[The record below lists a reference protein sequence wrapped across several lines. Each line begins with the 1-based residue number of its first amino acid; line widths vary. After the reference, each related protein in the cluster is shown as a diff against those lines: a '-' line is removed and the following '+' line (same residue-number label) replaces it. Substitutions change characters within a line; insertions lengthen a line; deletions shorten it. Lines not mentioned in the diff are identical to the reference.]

1 MSLSSF
7 HVSCQCARLGEQIGH
22 EPPRRQKFV
31 RFFLLAN
38 TPVVPLGVMIV
49 PYSIVGVSS
58 PERMNMNTSRFRT
71 PSGW

>member
-31 RFFLLAN
+31 RFFVLAN

-49 PYSIVGVSS
+49 IQNRG
-58 PERMNMNTSRFRT
+58 RFL
-71 PSGW
+71 P

>member
-31 RFFLLAN
+31 RFFVLAN
-38 TPVVPLGVMIV
+38 TPVVPLG
-49 PYSIVGVSS
+49 
-58 PERMNMNTSRFRT
+58 
-71 PSGW
+71 